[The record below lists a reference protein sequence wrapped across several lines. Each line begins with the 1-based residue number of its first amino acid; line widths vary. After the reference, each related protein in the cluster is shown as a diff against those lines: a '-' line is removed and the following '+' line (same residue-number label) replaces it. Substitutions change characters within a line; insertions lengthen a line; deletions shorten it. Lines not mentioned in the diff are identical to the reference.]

1 MARETS
7 MSDKTRIWDQVNTTD
22 PSATKNFTGMG
33 GFKGT
38 AIKPTYLMRKATE
51 VFGPCGEGW
60 GWTVL
65 EDRFDEGGPLQAPTK
80 EWPEAP
86 RINAKLHTIKI
97 ELWYLGKD
105 GQKCTVQHYGH
116 TPFVLLQQ
124 GKIITDWEAA
134 KKSLTDAIGKCLQPL
149 GFAADIHMGLFDDAA
164 YVEAVRDEVA
174 LEKAE
179 DRVEEEERQKQAR
192 LDYIQ
197 SVVDLLKGAQSAN
210 ELKKIHDV
218 AVKKLAARNDNK
230 AVTRIA
236 REYDEQKPRFQQ
248 EVA

>member
-1 MARETS
+1 
-7 MSDKTRIWDQVNTTD
+7 MSNTRIWDQVDKTD

-51 VFGPCGEGW
+51 MFGPCGEGW

-65 EDRFDEGGPLQAPTK
+65 EDRFDDGAPLLAPTK

-86 RINAKLHTIKI
+86 LITAKLHTVKI
-97 ELWYLGKD
+97 QLWYLGKD
-105 GQKCTVQHYGH
+105 GQKCTVEHYGH
-116 TPFVLLQQ
+116 TPFVLLQG

-164 YVEAVRDEVA
+164 YVETVRDEVA
-174 LEKAE
+174 LIKAE
-179 DRVEEEERQKQAR
+179 DKVAEEERQKQER
-192 LDYIQ
+192 LDYIR
-197 SVVDLLKGAQSAN
+197 SVVETMQGAQSLQ
-210 ELKKIHDV
+210 ELKKLHDH
-218 AVKKLAARNDNK
+218 AVRRLTARNDQTGIK
-230 AVTRIA
+230 RIA
-236 REYDEQKPRFQQ
+236 KELVDLTPKFNQ
-248 EVA
+248 ETAA

>member
-1 MARETS
+1 MT
-7 MSDKTRIWDQVNTTD
+7 DNTRIWDQVDTTD

-65 EDRFDEGGPLQAPTK
+65 EDRFDEGGPLQGPTK
-80 EWPEAP
+80 EWPDAP
-86 RINAKLHTIKI
+86 RINAKLHTLKI
-97 ELWYLGKD
+97 QLWYLGKE
-105 GQKCTVQHYGH
+105 GQKCTVEHYGH
-116 TPFVLLQQ
+116 TPFVLIQG

-164 YVEAVRDEVA
+164 YVETVRDEVA
-174 LEKAE
+174 LNKAE
-179 DRVEEEERQKQAR
+179 DRLAEEERQKQER
-192 LDYIQ
+192 LDYIK
-197 SVVDLLKGAQSAN
+197 SVVDTMQGAQSVQ
-210 ELKKIHDV
+210 ELKKLHDH
-218 AVKKLAARNDNK
+218 AVRRLTARNDAGGVK
-230 AVTRIA
+230 RIA
-236 REYDEQKPRFQQ
+236 KELQTLTQKFT
-248 EVA
+248 EEAAA

>member
-1 MARETS
+1 
-7 MSDKTRIWDQVNTTD
+7 MSNTNMRIWDQVDTTD

-65 EDRFDEGGPLQAPTK
+65 EDRFDDGAPLQAPTK
-80 EWPEAP
+80 EWPDAP
-86 RINAKLHTIKI
+86 LITAKLHTVKI
-97 ELWYLGKD
+97 QLWYLGKD
-105 GQKCTVQHYGH
+105 GQKCTVEHYGH

-149 GFAADIHMGLFDDAA
+149 GFSADIHMGMFDDAS
-164 YVEAVRDEVA
+164 YVDAVRDEVA
-174 LEKAE
+174 ISKAD
-179 DRVEEEERQKQAR
+179 DRLAEEERQRQER
-192 LDYIQ
+192 LDFIKTTIETM
-197 SVVDLLKGAQSAN
+197 KGAQSLY
-210 ELKKIHDV
+210 ELKKIHDA
-218 AVKKLAARNDNK
+218 AVRRLGTRNDS
-230 AVTRIA
+230 AGVQR
-236 REYDEQKPRFQQ
+236 
-248 EVA
+248 VAKELADLSPKFTEESAA